1 MTRQL
6 AGAVDALLEHG
17 GWLARIA
24 LAAWA
29 IALVMP
35 LVALIAPRSRSV
47 VVASLVTLG
56 TAWLASV
63 AMQVHLHDAFLSG
76 RVVEGSHTS
85 FWVHVHTHFAT
96 LVVGGLA
103 LLLATSLSA
112 AVVAR
117 ERRTATALVPFAPL
131 VLAAIAMILF
141 PLDFVEMHGRRVFV
155 QDFDAVFERRHVD
168 LGWLRGGVWLT
179 TAIGSV
185 VLVWRRR
192 LRSRRPS
199 HALSALAVLLLGAMV
214 FVGSRDHAHDAA
226 HPLPPHDFGV
236 FVDVDVEAA
245 KPSIPHPADVA
256 CRGLSHDAFWRFPR
270 ARLADGVQVVSH
282 PLTAPGGLAS
292 LRRSIDSFATLHP
305 DDPLSTRV
313 MLLYQHPTESDVA
326 ELARHGFDELH
337 LLTLQTHRVVTATH
351 GELELHR
358 ICTAPLDDAPS
369 VALPPIDAAEPRVV
383 D

>member
-1 MTRQL
+1 MSFL
-6 AGAVDALLEHG
+6 GAIDALLEHG

-24 LAAWA
+24 LVTWV
-29 IALVMP
+29 IGLVVS
-35 LVALIAPRSRSV
+35 LVALVARKRRSLAV
-47 VVASLVTLG
+47 VSLATLG

-63 AMQVHLHDAFLSG
+63 AMQVHLHAAFLSG
-76 RVVEGSHTS
+76 RVVEGSHAP
-85 FWVHVHTHFAT
+85 FWIHVPTHFAT

-112 AVVAR
+112 AVIAR
-117 ERRTATALVPFAPL
+117 ERRTATALVPFVPL
-131 VLAAIAMILF
+131 TIAAIAMVLY

-282 PLTAPGGLAS
+282 PLTPPSDLAS
-292 LRRSIDSFATLHP
+292 LRRSIDSIATLYP
-305 DDPLSTRV
+305 DDPLSTRG
-313 MLLYQHPTESDVA
+313 MLLYEHPTASDVA

-337 LLTLQTHRVVTATH
+337 LLTLQTHRVVTATR

-358 ICTAPLDDAPS
+358 TCTVPLDVPPS
-369 VALPPIDAAEPRVV
+369 VVFPAIDAAEPRVV